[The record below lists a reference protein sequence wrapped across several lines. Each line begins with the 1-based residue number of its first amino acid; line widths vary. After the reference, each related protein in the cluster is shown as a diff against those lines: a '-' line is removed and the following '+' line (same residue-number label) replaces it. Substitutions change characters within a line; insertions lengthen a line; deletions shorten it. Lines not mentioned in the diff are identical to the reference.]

1 MVDDND
7 ELWHFQQL
15 FVIIINSLHPSLYL
29 HTYIYRRYLNLLFM
43 SIERL
48 SLSTGVRQ
56 IIVNFALENFE
67 TQSNLLRSYKIEIV
81 WMKLHTKKLIE
92 T

>member
-1 MVDDND
+1 MTSSGIFSN
-7 ELWHFQQL
+7 FS
-15 FVIIINSLHPSLYL
+15 SLSSFRFIQVY
-29 HTYIYRRYLNLLFM
+29 TYIYRRYLNLLFM

-81 WMKLHTKKLIE
+81 WMKLHTKKMIE